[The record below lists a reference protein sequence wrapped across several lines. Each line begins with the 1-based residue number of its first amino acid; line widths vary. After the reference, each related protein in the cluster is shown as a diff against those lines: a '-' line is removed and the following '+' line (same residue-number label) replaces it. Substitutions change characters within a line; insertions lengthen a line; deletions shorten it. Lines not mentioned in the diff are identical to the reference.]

1 MTSASMP
8 SMIAL
13 YMDDDDHRHHD
24 DPVIHIEDD
33 VSNGRMVHTRIVYIR
48 CGKFVIT
55 DKTILG
61 VGYINCITLSSDF
74 LRHTSGFY
82 LANWP
87 ITSS

>member
-33 VSNGRMVHTRIVYIR
+33 VSNGRMVHASYIAIYDAENLLLQT
-48 CGKFVIT
+48 KLF
-55 DKTILG
+55 
-61 VGYINCITLSSDF
+61 
-74 LRHTSGFY
+74 
-82 LANWP
+82 
-87 ITSS
+87 